1 MGLAEFDE
9 TLNRVRHAAR
19 SASDETAWRSTTDR
33 KTPRF
38 KRRLVSVAKKVS
50 TALSQE
56 HEVGGRRWHD
66 EKAHASPSTFV
77 GISSRGTNGL
87 VDRVCLLRFRGS
99 LASLG
104 NCLGRYL
111 RPRRLCHSSAGHS
124 AGPHDPAAR
133 ARAELHDY
141 RRRVTGGSRQ
151 PRPYWHDARIATCL

>member
-1 MGLAEFDE
+1 MA
-9 TLNRVRHAAR
+9 
-19 SASDETAWRSTTDR
+19 AWRSTTDR

-77 GISSRGTNGL
+77 GIS
-87 VDRVCLLRFRGS
+87 
-99 LASLG
+99 SLG

-151 PRPYWHDARIATCL
+151 PRPYWHDARIAT